1 MAGTSNQSVP
11 ESWPSIDGDPNILMA
26 IPSHYPIII
35 EIPHRNYPMVIS
47 HLYIHWIILKN
58 SSRQHGEAPQTNLH
72 PTAPLDA

>member
-1 MAGTSNQSVP
+1 MVGTSNQSVP

-47 HLYIHWIILKN
+47 HVYISIE
-58 SSRQHGEAPQTNLH
+58 SS
-72 PTAPLDA
+72 